1 SRGTQGERAS
11 GLSSPTAKR
20 VFAAAR
26 LGRPPAAAWVGTDCV
41 DPPRTVRRAR
51 RTVGRARPVATPPRP
66 ATAPAPRERTAHW
79 CAQRWAATARA
90 VPAPAAAPRPARAGE
105 AAPSARPPV
114 TSTRPTASV
123 SARDPR
129 AVWRAPDAASPPTAA
144 TGCATPPGTARA
156 WQRGP
161 PAPPSIEP
169 EGAPAQGLPVEF

>member
-1 SRGTQGERAS
+1 VV
-11 GLSSPTAKR
+11 P
-20 VFAAAR
+20 
-26 LGRPPAAAWVGTDCV
+26 
-41 DPPRTVRRAR
+41 
-51 RTVGRARPVATPPRP
+51 PVAFRNY
-66 ATAPAPRERTAHW
+66 
-79 CAQRWAATARA
+79 RA
-90 VPAPAAAPRPARAGE
+90 VPQRAYAEDPRDDVPVVRHPCRSVGRGALPTPAATRAAPGKNLIDKSLDSRATAAGDFAGLVPAAAPRPARAGE